1 MSCIIGYA
9 KNGKVYMCYD
19 SIEMSEVDYSYR
31 VTSTDK
37 CFIKKNILF
46 GCVGSIRAISLF
58 KYKLNFSLPKKGM
71 TDHEYLSTFVV
82 DSIRDLFIDYGCMV
96 KSNDGE
102 EKVLTSTQMLIGY
115 NGKLYELYPD
125 LYVGEII
132 QPQYE
137 AIGFNGSYAMG
148 ALYAL
153 ESIDMSIE
161 KKMLIA
167 MSSVRKFA
175 VTICDPYKIV
185 SI

>member
-1 MSCIIGYA
+1 MRPIYYLDDYDKNNQRLNQTVEIKDLYNFPPGVDVKII
-9 KNGKVYMCYD
+9 
-19 SIEMSEVDYSYR
+19 
-31 VTSTDK
+31 
-37 CFIKKNILF
+37 
-46 GCVGSIRAISLF
+46 
-58 KYKLNFSLPKKGM
+58 
-71 TDHEYLSTFVV
+71 
-82 DSIRDLFIDYGCMV
+82 
-96 KSNDGE
+96 
-102 EKVLTSTQMLIGY
+102 LTSTQMLIGY